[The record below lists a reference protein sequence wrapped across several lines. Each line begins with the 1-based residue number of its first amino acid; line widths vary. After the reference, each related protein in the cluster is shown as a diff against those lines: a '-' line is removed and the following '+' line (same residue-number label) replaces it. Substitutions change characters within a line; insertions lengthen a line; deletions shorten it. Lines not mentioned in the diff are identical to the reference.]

1 MKKIDQAR
9 EAYRFFGRRT
19 VVALTG
25 RISKRLFVSLIILY
39 ICTACRPCGHR
50 ASVLYF
56 VLQDLGLADPMYQ
69 FSLDAYQ
76 KLFVDSIL
84 RAKESNAMAASVE
97 EHVLGINSEH
107 TLAVYR

>member
-1 MKKIDQAR
+1 MSIATQL
-9 EAYRFFGRRT
+9 
-19 VVALTG
+19 V
-25 RISKRLFVSLIILY
+25 VSLSIWY
-39 ICTACRPCGHR
+39 ICLVCRPCGHR

-84 RAKESNAMAASVE
+84 KAKECNAMAASVE